1 MYNITNRVKYHS
13 REITMPRFFIQPDQI
28 DQENGTVTLTGAD
41 AHHIARSL
49 RMAAGETVTVCD
61 ATHEYDCVLET
72 FHDEREVIARIT
84 EVRDVTTEPPF
95 VAHLYQAL
103 PKGDKLD
110 NIIQKAVECG
120 VNAVTPFESA
130 HCIVRIKA
138 EAEAKKTERR
148 RRIALEA
155 AKQCGRGSIPEVSPS
170 VSFSEALTH
179 AAEADLALFCYEGE
193 GTQPLRTVISSFA
206 ASNPKGKMPRIT
218 LMVGSEGGFSPAE
231 AQAARDAGMI
241 PVGLGRR
248 ILRTE
253 TAAAFVLACLV
264 YEWEL

>member
-1 MYNITNRVKYHS
+1 
-13 REITMPRFFIQPDQI
+13 MPRFFIQPDQI
-28 DQENGTVTLTGAD
+28 DQQSGTVTLTGAD

-61 ATHEYDCVLET
+61 AAHEYDCILEI

-84 EVRDVTTEPPF
+84 ETREVTTEPPF
-95 VAHLYQAL
+95 STHLYQAL

-110 NIIQKAVECG
+110 SIIQKAVECG
-120 VNAVTPFESA
+120 VDAVTPFESA
-130 HCIVRIKA
+130 HCIVRIKP
-138 EAEAKKTERR
+138 EAEDKKTDRR

-155 AKQCGRGSIPEVSPS
+155 AKQCGRGSIPEIFPS
-170 VSFSEALTH
+170 ISFSEALSR
-179 AAEADLALFCYEGE
+179 ASEADLALFCYEGE
-193 GTQPLRTVISSFA
+193 GTQPLRTVLSSYIA
-206 ASNPKGKMPRIT
+206 TRPTGDRPRIS

-231 AQAARDAGMI
+231 AQAAREAGMI

>member
-1 MYNITNRVKYHS
+1 
-13 REITMPRFFIQPDQI
+13 MPRFFVTASQI
-28 DQENGTVTLTGAD
+28 DLENGLVTLVGAD

-61 ATHEYDCVLET
+61 AEKEYDCVLET

-84 EVRDVTTEPPF
+84 SQREVSTEPRF
-95 VAHLYQAL
+95 CAHLYQAL

-110 NIIQKAVECG
+110 SIIQKAVECG
-120 VNAVTPFESA
+120 VSSITPFESA
-130 HCIVRIKA
+130 HCIVRIKQ
-138 EAEAKKTERR
+138 EAEGKKTERR

-155 AKQCGRGSIPEVSPS
+155 AKQCGRGCVPEVSPS
-170 VSFSEALTH
+170 TSFAEALAQ
-179 AAEADLALFCYEGE
+179 AAQADLPLFCYEGE
-193 GTQPLRTVISSFA
+193 GTQPLRTVLSSYCVDHPDGEM
-206 ASNPKGKMPRIT
+206 PKVSIMI
-218 LMVGSEGGFSPAE
+218 GSEGGFSPAE
-231 AQAARDAGMI
+231 AQAAIEAGMI
-241 PVGLGRR
+241 PIGLGRR